1 MNRRIRRPNVRRA
14 APALPNGFTLG
25 NLFFGVFAIISASR
39 GDFSRAVLCIV
50 LGGVC
55 DAFDGTVARATRSGS
70 RFGEELDSLV
80 DAISFG
86 LAPGMIVYFST
97 LSRDGWAWLPV
108 FFFSA
113 CAVLRLARFNVTQAG
128 ESKSYFIG
136 LPSPAAGGTLATY
149 YWFSQTPL
157 YNQTQVG
164 DLRWPQIMQWLTLIL
179 AILMISPVPYPAWP
193 KIGLRTW
200 RGRGALLLLI
210 GMVIGSTLYSKYFFF
225 LFGIAYVGYGLL
237 RAVLLGLVERGNGTG
252 DRRRADDHAP
262 LPDFPPPVGAD
273 AIAVDPDDDDDDDI
287 EYFDADPAPAP
298 GAGQPAGVATAAA
311 GFDDDE
317 DGAGSVAPRRRRKR
331 RRPRGDRPNPPRPST
346 RPEDLPE

>member
-1 MNRRIRRPNVRRA
+1 MIRRPIRRPSVRRA

-25 NLFFGVFAIISASR
+25 NLFFGIFAIVSASR
-39 GDFSRAVLCIV
+39 GDFSRAVLFIV

-108 FFFSA
+108 FFFAA

-128 ESKSYFIG
+128 EAKSYFIG

-157 YNQTQVG
+157 YNQTQIG
-164 DLRWPQIMQWLTLIL
+164 DLRWPQIMQWLTLVL
-179 AILMISPVPYPAWP
+179 AILMISNVPYPAWP

-200 RGRGALLLLI
+200 RGRGALFLLLA
-210 GMVIGSTLYSKYFFF
+210 MVVGATLYSKYFFF
-225 LFGIAYVGYGLL
+225 LFGVAYVGYGLL
-237 RAVLLGLVERGNGTG
+237 RAVLLGLVDRGNGG
-252 DRRRADDHAP
+252 GERRRRAEDYVP

-273 AIAVDPDDDDDDDI
+273 AIAADPDDD
-287 EYFDADPAPAP
+287 EYFAEPEDDCAPRR
-298 GAGQPAGVATAAA
+298 TAAQTA
-311 GFDDDE
+311 D
-317 DGAGSVAPRRRRKR
+317 DGAAPRRRRKR
-331 RRPRGDRPNPPRPST
+331 RRPRGDRPPQHPAH
-346 RPEDLPE
+346 RPEDPSE

>member
-157 YNQTQVG
+157 YNQTRIG
-164 DLRWPQIMQWLTLIL
+164 DLQWPQIMQWLTLVL

-200 RGRGALLLLI
+200 RGRGALLLLL
-210 GMVIGSTLYSKYFFF
+210 GMVLGATLYSKYFFF
-225 LFGIAYVGYGLL
+225 LFGIAYVGYGLV
-237 RAVLLGLVERGNGTG
+237 RAVLLGLLERGNGATE
-252 DRRRADDHAP
+252 RRRASDYAR
-262 LPDFPPPVGAD
+262 LPDFPPPVGED
-273 AIAVDPDDDDDDDI
+273 AVAADPDDDDV
-287 EYFDADPAPAP
+287 EYFDEPEEPEIVHPPAA
-298 GAGQPAGVATAAA
+298 ATAGAA
-311 GFDDDE
+311 DA
-317 DGAGSVAPRRRRKR
+317 DGGATAPRRRRKR
-331 RRPRGDRPNPPRPST
+331 RRPRGERPPQSPAT
-346 RPEDLPE
+346 RPEDLA

>member
-1 MNRRIRRPNVRRA
+1 MIRRPIRRPSVRRA

-25 NLFFGVFAIISASR
+25 NLFFGIFAIISASR
-39 GDFSRAVLCIV
+39 GDFSRAVLFIV

-128 ESKSYFIG
+128 EAKSYFIG

-157 YNQTQVG
+157 YNQTQIG
-164 DLRWPQIMQWLTLIL
+164 DLRWPQIMQWLTLVL

-200 RGRGALLLLI
+200 RGRGALLLLL
-210 GMVIGSTLYSKYFFF
+210 GMVLGATLYSKYFFF

-237 RAVLLGLVERGNGTG
+237 RAVLLGLVERGNGAEPL
-252 DRRRADDHAP
+252 RRRVDDYEP

-273 AIAVDPDDDDDDDI
+273 AVAADPDDV
-287 EYFDADPAPAP
+287 EYFDDEPDGAAHAPADPADAND
-298 GAGQPAGVATAAA
+298 GAAA
-311 GFDDDE
+311 P
-317 DGAGSVAPRRRRKR
+317 PRRRRKR
-331 RRPRGDRPNPPRPST
+331 RRPRGDRPPQSPAL
-346 RPEDLPE
+346 RPEDLSE